1 MYLLCWLDIDFRN
14 ELWTLLLLCSLG
26 YSVKIIND
34 AIVVFTSLHYTLKTA
49 ASLFTA
55 FESFSLIVRSF
66 FDAPA
71 STISIIIEMNP
82 HSPIKSEQKDSTVGW
97 LLRMMALSLL
107 CHDSV
112 SFVVHR
118 SPRIVSRYTFHSSIG
133 QSGLWKTPVEGWWY
147 PTTRCFSQSPSV
159 GVQEET

>member
-1 MYLLCWLDIDFRN
+1 MSFEHYFFF
-14 ELWTLLLLCSLG
+14 
-26 YSVKIIND
+26 VAKIIND

-118 SPRIVSRYTFHSSIG
+118 SPRIVSRYTRSILLLASRDCG
-133 QSGLWKTPVEGWWY
+133 KPQSKDEGCWY